1 MKLSLET
8 SGWEV
13 RAAPTEPSPATM
25 FNTPAGSPASFSKA
39 ARATVESGVYS
50 EHWGYISGNGKKTD
64 DFSNCALKLQKPR
77 NGKCHDTF
85 TAPITICKI
94 RNIVLIKQCQTL

>member
-50 EHWGYISGNGKKTD
+50 EHWGYVSGNGIKTD
-64 DFSNCALKLQKPR
+64 DFLNRAQKFKLQKLR

-85 TAPITICKI
+85 KSPASHHNPK
-94 RNIVLIKQCQTL
+94 N

>member
-1 MKLSLET
+1 
-8 SGWEV
+8 
-13 RAAPTEPSPATM
+13 M

-50 EHWGYISGNGKKTD
+50 EHWGYVSGNGIKTD
-64 DFSNCALKLQKPR
+64 DFINRTQKFKSQKPR

-85 TAPITICKI
+85 KAPITIYKI